1 MSPYEW
7 LVDLYAKYQEA
18 YGWTPKEID
27 EQDLLFLIEQLA
39 IKAKIQEYK
48 DIDYVLNKVMPM

>member
-1 MSPYEW
+1 
-7 LVDLYAKYQEA
+7 
-18 YGWTPKEID
+18 
-27 EQDLLFLIEQLA
+27 LLFLIEQLA